1 MHMEKETK
9 ILQIANVYYNRGL
22 EKAGYRDLT
31 GAVEDLKICLRL
43 NKYQTDARNLLG
55 LIYNEIGEVGDA
67 LIQWVIS
74 TNLQEEDNQAD
85 HYLREI
91 RKSRGYIE
99 IADQAARKYNQALHY
114 AQNDNEDLASLMLM
128 RMLEEFPQY
137 VKAQQ
142 LLALLYLHREDYTK
156 AGRCLYQAQ
165 KIDPFDPLTLRYMD
179 IAKRNT
185 GRAEVEKR
193 KMKNAFSHRQMQDDD
208 VIMPSSYKENTGLQ
222 SVLNIIAGL
231 VMGTAAVYFLI
242 VPGIRES
249 LNSRHNQE
257 MKLQLETIN
266 QQNIRLADLDEQMIS
281 AKAAK
286 EQAEQSLAQLTES
299 SEYLRTQFK
308 NLIQIIAYLE
318 TEQITKASALY
329 VNTDWELLSQ
339 EENLADAI
347 ANVQGVMKDTG
358 YKNIA
363 ALGDRALDEE
373 RDPAKAIDYYLKS
386 LAVRGD
392 SLSVRYKLG
401 VAYSR
406 AGDTETANQYFGDL
420 ITNYPDSEFAA
431 MAKAQR
437 GY

>member
-1 MHMEKETK
+1 MDKATK
-9 ILQIANVYYNRGL
+9 IRQISNAYYNRGL
-22 EKAGYRDLT
+22 EKARHRDLS
-31 GAVEDLKICLRL
+31 GAAEDLKVSLRF
-43 NKYQTDARNLLG
+43 NKYQMDARNLLG
-55 LIYNEIGEVGDA
+55 LIYLEVGEVGAA
-67 LIQWVIS
+67 LMQWVIS
-74 TNLQEEDNQAD
+74 TNLQSEDNPAEK
-85 HYLREI
+85 YLHELR
-91 RKSRGYIE
+91 RSRGYIE
-99 IADQAARKYNQALHY
+99 IADAAARKYNQALHY

-165 KIDPFDPLTLRYMD
+165 KIDPFNPLTLRYME

-231 VMGTAAVYFLI
+231 AIGTAAVYFLI
-242 VPGIRES
+242 VPGIREN

-266 QQNIRLADLDEQMIS
+266 QQNIRLDDLNEKLVSADV
-281 AKAAK
+281 AK
-286 EQAEQSLAQLTES
+286 EQAVQGYEQLTQS
-299 SEYLRTQFK
+299 SEYLRTQYK
-308 NLIQIIAYLE
+308 NLIQIIQYLN
-318 TEQITKASALY
+318 TEQLTKASEIY
-329 VNTDWELLSQ
+329 VRTDWELLSG
-339 EENLADAI
+339 EEQLGEAVAG
-347 ANVQGVMKDTG
+347 VQGIMKESG
-358 YKNIA
+358 YKFIA

-373 RDPAKAIDYYLKS
+373 RDPAKAIDYYLQS
-386 LAVRGD
+386 LSVRGD

-401 VAYSR
+401 VAYLR
-406 AGDTETANQYFGDL
+406 AGDNDAANQYFNDL